1 MSRVRTTQVNYGV
14 IDDCINVL
22 NNNINDI
29 YIQQNLSR
37 LQMQMDYS
45 VGDTADQ
52 LISTAQGV
60 REAYQTVVDLMIA
73 SVAMLKTAKLLFKD
87 CDETMSTE
95 LGV

>member
-73 SVAMLKTAKLLFKD
+73 SVDMLNTAKKLFKD
-87 CDETMSTE
+87 CDEAMSTE